1 MAIEC
6 KLESIELK
14 GGDELIKEDK
24 ITIRKALSTTKFV
37 HDDGVLWV
45 TEDGMSIIDWLTYE
59 VDTILSASVLASFVE
74 LLLQLRA
81 DGSNDQRVRKLSN
94 DELTDVAFDLR
105 YAKGTGDISMYH
117 RMLVKNGFVVFD
129 PTVQIERISHTLRTE
144 IEFRME

>member
-1 MAIEC
+1 MDIKTE
-6 KLESIELK
+6 LESIQYK
-14 GGDELIKEDK
+14 GGDDLIKEDK
-24 ITIRKALSTTKFV
+24 IAIRKALSTTKFV
-37 HDDGVLWV
+37 HDGVLWI

-117 RMLVKNGFVVFD
+117 RMLVKNGFIVFD
-129 PTVQIERISHTLRTE
+129 PTVQIERISHTVRTE
-144 IEFRME
+144 MEYRME